1 MAYQC
6 PTCGG
11 PAERGSGRVA
21 QQAAGLV
28 GLLVHAAFAGY
39 SCAKCGKIA
48 KAQFPPEVQ
57 ATMTRN
63 SILLVLGAVALLGLV
78 VVVLVALN

>member
-1 MAYQC
+1 MAYAC

-28 GLLVHAAFAGY
+28 GLLLYTAFAGY
-39 SCAKCGKIA
+39 SCAKCGKIDR
-48 KAQFPPEVQ
+48 AQFPPEVR
-57 ATMTRN
+57 AKMTRN
-63 SILLVLGAVALLGLV
+63 TILLVLGALALLAALV
-78 VVVLVALN
+78 GVLAALN